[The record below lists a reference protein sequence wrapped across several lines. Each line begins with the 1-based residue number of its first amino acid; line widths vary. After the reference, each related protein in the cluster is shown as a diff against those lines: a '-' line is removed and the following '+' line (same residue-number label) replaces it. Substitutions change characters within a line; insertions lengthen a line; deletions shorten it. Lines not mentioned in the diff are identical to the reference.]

1 MIIQTKRFIL
11 RPYRK
16 GDEKS
21 LVENINDKNVS
32 KFMLNIPYPYKPK
45 DAKKW
50 INNWLKRKKQNK
62 KDFGF
67 VLNINSSFAL
77 DIDGNVVG
85 GIGLNNI
92 EKHKAEIGYWLGKEY
107 WDKGIMTEV
116 VKLVTN
122 FGFKRLKLR
131 RIYAYIFIRN
141 KASIRILKKNGYKC
155 EGLLKK
161 HHLKKGKFIDV
172 LLYAKV
178 K

>member
-1 MIIQTKRFIL
+1 M
-11 RPYRK
+11 
-16 GDEKS
+16 D
-21 LVENINDKNVS
+21 IN
-32 KFMLNIPYPYKPK
+32 
-45 DAKKW
+45 
-50 INNWLKRKKQNK
+50 
-62 KDFGF
+62 
-67 VLNINSSFAL
+67 
-77 DIDGNVVG
+77 GNVVG